1 MIKLPC
7 HPVKAKTGLYVN
19 KCGKQANTHSSFQS
33 IQQTLTLD
41 VEWNMLASHQGTNV
55 NFTVTHLK
63 FDEVYPASFYT
74 EDIAFSDS
82 CFGNV

>member
-1 MIKLPC
+1 
-7 HPVKAKTGLYVN
+7 
-19 KCGKQANTHSSFQS
+19 
-33 IQQTLTLD
+33 
-41 VEWNMLASHQGTNV
+41 MLASHHGTNV

-63 FDEVYPASFYT
+63 FDEVDPASFYT